1 MGESLHHANM
11 GDLFP
16 ERDAA
21 VYGFDLQD
29 PADADVVEHP
39 GAGCSDILRIS
50 AFTLDRL
57 LRDELT
63 HELRRSPAW
72 RGGRLRRTPTAKWK
86 KSKCEDAILL

>member
-1 MGESLHHANM
+1 M

-29 PADADVVEHP
+29 PAVADVVEHP
-39 GAGCSDILRIS
+39 GAGCSDIS
-50 AFTLDRL
+50 VPSHWTVYYFV
-57 LRDELT
+57 RDELT